1 MKRQIIIVLS
11 AVAIFALAMFV
22 SNLMADSKKT
32 PPKKKVEHIGT
43 VFTEVVKNQD
53 VLVEVEATGS
63 LLSKDRV
70 ELYAEVQGVMKATA
84 KPFKTGTKY
93 SKGQLLINIDG
104 SVFEASLI
112 AQKSNL
118 QNLITG
124 ALADIRLDFP
134 ESFPQWEKFV
144 KNLDVNKALA
154 ELPEPIN
161 EQEKMFISGR
171 NIYVTYYNVKN
182 AELTLDKYQLQA
194 PFNGVLIDANVT
206 EGTLVRQGQKLG
218 TFIKSDVF
226 EMEAPV
232 SSSMVRF
239 LKVGQE
245 VELSSTLGDDQ
256 IWKGKIARINNAVN
270 SETQMVSV
278 FIQVS
283 GNHLTEGLFLKATI
297 EANTIE
303 NALEIPRSVLF
314 NDNHIYVAENGILV
328 QKTVEV
334 LHYKEK
340 TVVVRGL
347 KDGEKVLVKT
357 VPNAYP
363 GMKIRLYKDA

>member
-1 MKRQIIIVLS
+1 MKRKILVVLS
-11 AVAIFALAMFV
+11 TVAIFALAMFV

-32 PPKKKVEHIGT
+32 PPKKKVEHTAT
-43 VFTEVVKNQD
+43 VFSEVVKNQD
-53 VLVEVEATGS
+53 VLVEVEATGK

-70 ELYAEVQGVMKATA
+70 ELFAEVQGVMKATNKA
-84 KPFKTGTKY
+84 FKTGTKY
-93 SKGQLLINIDG
+93 SKGQLLINMDG

-134 ESFPQWEKFV
+134 ASFPQWEQFA
-144 KNLDVNKALA
+144 KNLDVNKPLAAL
-154 ELPEPIN
+154 PKPVN

-182 AELTLDKYQLQA
+182 AELTLAKYKLQA
-194 PFNGVLIDANVT
+194 PFDGVLIDASVT
-206 EGTLVRQGQKLG
+206 EGSLVRPGQKLG

-226 EMEAPV
+226 ELEAPV
-232 SSSMVRF
+232 SSSLVRF
-239 LKVGQE
+239 LKIGQE

-283 GNHLTEGLFLKATI
+283 GKHLTEGLFLKATI
-297 EANTIE
+297 NANTIE
-303 NALEIPRSVLF
+303 NAFEIPRSVLF
-314 NDNHIYVAENGILV
+314 DKNQVYVAEKGLLAQKEV
-328 QKTVEV
+328 QV
-334 LHYKEK
+334 LHFKEK

-363 GMKIRLYKDA
+363 GMKIRLFKDA